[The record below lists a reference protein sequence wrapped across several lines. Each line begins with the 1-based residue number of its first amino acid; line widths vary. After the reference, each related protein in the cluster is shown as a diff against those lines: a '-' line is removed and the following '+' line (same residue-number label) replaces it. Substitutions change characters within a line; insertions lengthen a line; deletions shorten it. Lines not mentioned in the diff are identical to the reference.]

1 MEIKQ
6 EVNQIKIIKLV
17 NGDDVVCVL
26 SKKQLGE
33 KSPLLRLEKPLQIK
47 YVPQLTSTGI
57 KDYVALIKWAAY
69 TADQIITIPKD
80 KIMSISNANDDMMK
94 SYFNVIKDYSIPDK
108 ILKDNQFERK
118 RLTDSQNREINE
130 IFDEEFEDDDYD
142 IPNKTIH

>member
-1 MEIKQ
+1 MEQK
-6 EVNQIKIIKLV
+6 VSPIKIIKLI

-47 YVPQLTSTGI
+47 YVPQLTPTGI

-118 RLTDSQNREINE
+118 RLTDSQNKEINE
-130 IFDEEFEDDDYD
+130 IFDEEFEDDDDYN